1 MVGEESTR
9 DREALFVMKK
19 ILASI
24 LIIASLTVAAIAEQ
38 LAPYAFPF
46 IGRWNPSENPLLL
59 DDYGL
64 QDIQN
69 LRKDGKHFKGVSGH
83 TAINTNAPSTGGVSF
98 PTILNGF
105 HFRKDQPQE
114 SHVIIYAADT
124 STPTAGKLFQNTT
137 AIPGTGDFSSTVLH
151 SPSAYNDIWRFSNAP
166 AGNMVAANGD
176 ETLIWG
182 GNEIEATS
190 FITSSNSTLYTVAN
204 ANDYSD
210 ILSNSRQTA
219 DQVATIGGGI
229 DTKTVLL
236 LHGDG
241 VDASTTITDS
251 SGTPKAVT
259 AASSAQIDTAQLK
272 FGSGSIQF
280 NAPSTDYITTADH
293 ADWNMADGNFT
304 VEKWIR
310 FAALPATNEAMVLYS
325 QRADASNLAVFSVKN
340 QNSIYSFTLDL
351 RTAGAQAYPVLEYAW
366 GMPVPVINQW
376 YRVALTRG
384 WGGGANAWTV
394 TVDGI
399 ALSGTSMTTTYP
411 DVAAALQIGMGTNG
425 IVGIYPTGQTGT
437 YVKATSRFDDNY
449 FPYFATDP
457 AKTLTGVGS
466 GNSWISVNGSV
477 TDQRFNID
485 LGTATVVTRIY
496 YENYHTGG
504 TGTGVGVKT
513 FNFFGSNSAADF
525 ADITYTGGT
534 DWIAL
539 TGSSTGFEK
548 HSALNAVDPKYIT
561 VTNDSAFQYYSFK
574 FADNWGDAVVM
585 GVRRLEL
592 NPVTQIPFNG
602 WMDEVRI
609 SKGVARWTA
618 NFAVPVRAYSTA
630 QNWWLVGSK
639 RPLQGVKFYVK
650 NANTETSTMTG
661 QEWNGVSWTTL
672 ALTDGTKTGTVSL
685 AQTGTVSFPST
696 TNTSKPRYLNGL
708 SLYWYQF
715 AIDTG
720 TATVYYTTV
729 DAPIQ
734 EIRNIWDGVETYPV
748 KCLKYDGT
756 TYKDYTDSVGDG
768 SNSTYADLSSFAT
781 THQLYL
787 GFLEPQQGFSL
798 GFVAGSE
805 NSNASVTTVKAWDGS
820 TWVTLTSANDGTDSA
835 GKTLAKGGVIS
846 FQAATAGNE
855 FKRAIADEFPLYYY
869 QITVSSN
876 LDADVKVS
884 EITGIT
890 APPAMS
896 VYKFSETFQNKLFLF
911 NEKSGGKNKAI
922 YSVTNAPDIFNGTDS
937 GEIVFGDKTELT
949 AAAVVYNVFTDSAVE
964 QLLVTKKNETWRL
977 SGDTLQTWTLKKI
990 SSNVGCVAPL
1000 TMVSAETIDTSPD
1013 QKRTVA
1019 VWVSDRGPVMSTGS
1033 SVIPIYDDIK
1043 CYWDPN
1049 DSRYIPTAW
1058 QSKSV
1063 GRYDTQTRS
1072 YKLLIASGAA
1082 STFLNTELEFS
1093 FVNKEWTKIYRENAT
1108 GANPLQSIWPVWDTN
1123 GIGYT
1128 YGGGKDGK
1136 VYRLENGNTWNSVAN
1151 IAQYLHTKDLI
1162 LDTERPLF
1170 RKSTIKYLRTTYK
1183 QKGMGNVTVSHYGDR
1198 TLTVSGTNGQSGPAI
1213 ITNGSTTWYDSQSTN
1228 LGQFLY
1234 HSLKFS
1240 ASTAVTDGME
1250 LNGFGIYYAP
1260 DTTFR

>member
-1 MVGEESTR
+1 
-9 DREALFVMKK
+9 MKK

-166 AGNMVAANGD
+166 AGNMIAANGD

-190 FITSSNSTLYTVAN
+190 FITSSNSILYTITN
-204 ANDYSD
+204 ANDYSEL
-210 ILSNSRQTA
+210 LSNSRQTS

-304 VEKWIR
+304 VDFWVR
-310 FAALPATNEAMVLYS
+310 FAALPAANESMVLYS
-325 QRADASNLAVFSVKN
+325 QRADASNSAALSLKNSGGAYSVVL
-340 QNSIYSFTLDL
+340 TLK
-351 RTAGAQAYPVLEYAW
+351 TAGAVAHPISSTWTPSINTWYHIA
-366 GMPVPVINQW
+366 VI
-376 YRVALTRG
+376 RG
-384 WGGGANAWTV
+384 WGGVANGWAIC
-394 TVDGI
+394 VDG
-399 ALSGTSMTTTYP
+399 TSIGSTTLATTYP
-411 DVAAALQIGMGTNG
+411 DVAAAFQVGTG
-425 IVGIYPTGQTGT
+425 AAHDASYPLEQNATYVATTTTFSVNYYPYFTTNPAKALTGTHTGQQWLSVAGT
-437 YVKATSRFDDNY
+437 STN
-449 FPYFATDP
+449 
-457 AKTLTGVGS
+457 
-466 GNSWISVNGSV
+466 
-477 TDQRFNID
+477 QRFHID
-485 LGTATVVTRIY
+485 LGGTDVITRIY
-496 YENYHTGG
+496 YENSHDSG
-504 TGTGVGVKT
+504 TTSEAGAKNFT
-513 FNFFGSNSAADF
+513 FWGSNNAASFAEMTYSADTNWTQLTASVSHFEQHDPADAADPQYF
-525 ADITYTGGT
+525 
-534 DWIAL
+534 
-539 TGSSTGFEK
+539 
-548 HSALNAVDPKYIT
+548 T
-561 VTNDSAFQYYSFK
+561 VTNAVAYRYYAFK
-574 FADNWGDAVVM
+574 FADNYGHANYM

-592 NPVTQIPFNG
+592 NPVTNTAFNG
-602 WMDEVRI
+602 WIDEIRV
-609 SKGVARWTA
+609 SKGVARWKA
-618 NFAVPVRAYSTA
+618 NFSTPVRAYAAA
-630 QNWWLVGSK
+630 QNWFLIGSK
-639 RPLQGVKFYVK
+639 RPLQGIKLYVK

-661 QEWNGVSWTTL
+661 QEWSGASWTTL
-672 ALTDGTKTGTVSL
+672 TLTDGTASGGVSL
-685 AQTGTVSFPST
+685 AQTGTVSFAST
-696 TNTSKPRYLNGL
+696 ASTSKPRYLNGL
-708 SLYWYQF
+708 ALYWYQF
-715 AIDTG
+715 AVSTG
-720 TATVYYTTV
+720 TATVYYATV